1 MSMFD
6 MLEGAAGQEAMRQI
20 AERVGL
26 PPSQLQAVVA
36 TLAPAVLSKLH
47 AKKQKGG
54 LDPSSAAQAPPAGT
68 DEAEDHG
75 NSILGSI
82 FGSKDVS
89 RSVAQDTA
97 DQTGVSVDKIKQVLP
112 QVASIAAAAMHQGRL
127 GQSGGG
133 LGDILSGLGV

>member
-6 MLEGAAGQEAMRQI
+6 MLEGVAGQAAMGQI
-20 AERVGL
+20 AQRVGL
-26 PPSQLQAVVA
+26 QPAQLQAVVG
-36 TLAPAVLSKLH
+36 TLAPVVLSKLH
-47 AKKQKGG
+47 AKKQQGE
-54 LDPSSAAQAPPAGT
+54 LDGPAAAQSPPAGS

-97 DQTGVSVDKIKQVLP
+97 DQTGVSVDKVKQVLP
-112 QVASIAAAAMHQGRL
+112 QVASMAAAAMHQGKL
-127 GQSGGG
+127 GGAGGA
-133 LGDILSGLGV
+133 LGDILSGVGI

>member
-6 MLEGAAGQEAMRQI
+6 MLEGVAGQAAMRQI

-26 PPSQLQAVVA
+26 PPNQLQAVVG
-36 TLAPAVLSKLH
+36 TLAPVVLSKLH
-47 AKKQKGG
+47 AKKQQGG
-54 LDPSSAAQAPPAGT
+54 LDGPAVAQSPPAGS

-82 FGSKDVS
+82 FGSKEVS
-89 RSVAQDTA
+89 RSVAQGTA

-112 QVASIAAAAMHQGRL
+112 QVASIAAAAMHQGKL
-127 GQSGGG
+127 GGAGGG
-133 LGDILSGLGV
+133 LGDILSGVGI